1 MAFNPFRQHFRFGTN
16 QIKIGIMLHMKA
28 ICCFLVLTMALS
40 FGGFSQ
46 SKGTGNAKKMAD
58 YIVNQVVERDMY
70 DFGAHEFRERGSIP
84 SIRNELYFA
93 QSLLA
98 TGEDAW
104 IYHARM
110 ILDKYLRLQDLD
122 ENSKT
127 YGSWYYQDLP
137 GNQNLEFDMFL
148 PIPLIQIWHYQGDLL
163 GDDLK
168 SLMKESFGHCVKGL
182 AKNWYP
188 NHAIPQ
194 AIGHTNYHLMYVCD
208 LLLLGEIVDDK
219 NAQNLAMIAFDNWIE
234 RTLETGV
241 TEFNSPTYLGV
252 DIRALATIESLS
264 TNEKAQTLAR
274 NWIDF
279 MLSDIGIHLLEKKDK
294 PYLTGANSRSY
305 EILAGAGMALR
316 AYYWC
321 FGREIAEPSID
332 DILFAY
338 IAHKPNSA
346 ILSLHTL
353 TKEDGFL
360 FKSMW
365 GLDLWE
371 TRQTWFGKDFIIG
384 TSGKSYGS
392 QDRTV
397 VFDRRDDKW
406 PFSMTQVI
414 QINDRP
420 DELPQM
426 GGGSGRNHPRL
437 PIFVNHEEN
446 RLIEVIDISPSKN
459 ELMSAQ
465 KISLTFVLPQ
475 KFSVIA
481 PRDAAFPVRMNFD
494 TPFGIIVDNDMIFV
508 RAKLV
513 GLEPPSRHF
522 RQFGISGIAAL
533 EKNIV
538 SEADAKDF
546 KRAYVALCVE
556 VAHDVGNDIRT
567 VFDELCKAPFEAELK
582 NTILTASFKNL
593 RLDYETINRR
603 PMSVPSVL
611 VTETAQSPWTCL
623 NRKTGVFYAQDEKI
637 NLRIP

>member
-1 MAFNPFRQHFRFGTN
+1 
-16 QIKIGIMLHMKA
+16 MKA

-40 FGGFSQ
+40 SGGFSQ
-46 SKGTGNAKKMAD
+46 SKGTDNAKKMAD

-84 SIRNELYFA
+84 SIRNEFYFA
-93 QSLLA
+93 QVLLA

-110 ILDKYLRLQDLD
+110 ILDKYLKLQDLD
-122 ENSKT
+122 ESSKT
-127 YGSWYYQDLP
+127 YGSWYYKDLL

-168 SLMKESFGHCVKGL
+168 TLMKESFGHCVEGL

-188 NHAIPQ
+188 NHAIPH

-208 LLLLGEIVDDK
+208 LLLLGEITGDS
-219 NAQNLAMIAFDNWIE
+219 NAQSLAMIAFDNWVE
-234 RTLETGV
+234 KTLETGV

-252 DIRALATIESLS
+252 DIRSLATIESLS
-264 TNEKAQTLAR
+264 ANEKAQTLAR

-279 MLSDIGIHLLEKKDK
+279 ILADIGVHLLEKKDK

-305 EILAGAGMALR
+305 EVLAGTGMAIK

-321 FGREIAEPSID
+321 FGKDITEPSID

-338 IAHKPNSA
+338 ITHKSNPA
-346 ILSLHTL
+346 ILSLQTR
-353 TKEDGFL
+353 TKEEGFL
-360 FKSMW
+360 FKSRW

-384 TSGKSYGS
+384 TSGKSYGP

-397 VFDRRDDKW
+397 VFDRRDEKW

-426 GGGSGRNHPRL
+426 GGGSGRNHLRL
-437 PIFVNHEEN
+437 PMFINHEKN
-446 RLIEVIDISPSKN
+446 RFIELIDIWPSKK

-465 KISLTFVLPQ
+465 RISLTFVLPQ
-475 KFSVIA
+475 KFSVIS
-481 PRDAAFPVRMNFD
+481 PRNAAFPVRMNFD
-494 TPFGIIVDNDMIFV
+494 TPFGIIVDNDMVFM
-508 RAKLV
+508 RAKLI
-513 GLEPPSRHF
+513 GHDPPSRHF
-522 RQFGISGIAAL
+522 RQLGKRGIAAL

-538 SEADAKDF
+538 SGEDVKDF
-546 KRAYVALCVE
+546 KCAYVALFVE
-556 VAHDVGNDIRT
+556 VAHDVGNDIRA
-567 VFDELCKAPFEAELK
+567 VFEELCNAPFEAELK
-582 NTILTASFKNL
+582 NTILSVSCKNL
-593 RLDYETINRR
+593 KLDYETINRK
-603 PMSVPSVL
+603 PLCSPNLAISNVA
-611 VTETAQSPWTCL
+611 ESPWTCL
-623 NRKTGVFYAQDEKI
+623 LRQKGEFYIGDDKI
-637 NLRIP
+637 TLKMP